1 MIEKEFCQ
9 LIGSVSRDFRPPFF
23 NDSNPFGPL
32 INRLKYFRMR
42 FRFRRDFRSQSQPHA
57 GKVFDLSLRC
67 VAHRWNHL
75 CFVLHT
81 AEIVSVVC
89 CTSLRSYP
97 RYIAHHGDFFRNL
110 MPLTSRCVAHL
121 GDCLCG
127 VLHTSEIV
135 SVVCCTPRRLSPWCA
150 AFLQ

>member
-57 GKVFDLSLRC
+57 GKVFYLSLRC
-67 VAHRWNHL
+67 VEIFDHKVNHMQVKFSICL
-75 CFVLHT
+75 CSVLHT
-81 AEIVSVVC
+81 AEIISA
-89 CTSLRSYP
+89 L
-97 RYIAHHGDFFRNL
+97 
-110 MPLTSRCVAHL
+110 
-121 GDCLCG
+121 
-127 VLHTSEIV
+127 
-135 SVVCCTPRRLSPWCA
+135 CCTPQRLSPWCVA
-150 AFLQ
+150 HRSDHIRGILHTTEIFFEI